1 VKTPWSDWRPGVG
14 TSWRACPLSRAW
26 HGAVTRDDNRARQCA
41 DRAAHEWNR
50 VIYRGPLAW
59 LCRAPR
65 PRVRFSADD
74 YATITGAVATLALER
89 TLVHIEILRRRRRG
103 SLTLAAVALLERV
116 ETAVAMEVDRRLDRR
131 WPELPGHVSVR

>member
-1 VKTPWSDWRPGVG
+1 
-14 TSWRACPLSRAW
+14 
-26 HGAVTRDDNRARQCA
+26 
-41 DRAAHEWNR
+41 

-59 LCRAPR
+59 LRRAPR
-65 PRVRFSADD
+65 TRVRFSADD

-89 TLVHIEILRRRRRG
+89 TLVHIEILRRRRRA
-103 SLTLAAVALLERV
+103 SLTLPAVALLERV